1 MMGRVYA
8 DANGL
13 TIAYETFGD
22 PSDPPVLLIM
32 GLGVQ
37 MIGWPDDLCNDLAGR
52 GHYVIRFDNRDCGES
67 THLDHLPVPRMA
79 DLLARPGK
87 APYTVG
93 DMAADAAGL
102 LDALGLESAHVVGV
116 SMGGFIAQV
125 LALEHPDKVRSL
137 TLIMTST
144 GSRLVGRP
152 RARIAPRLVK
162 RRSVRDRDSA
172 IDAALET
179 FSVIGTKV
187 VPFDEEHYRDLAG
200 RSYDRGHN
208 PRGYY
213 RQLAASIWQP
223 NRTRE
228 LAKIAVP
235 TVVIHGLADPLVNPS
250 GGRALAR
257 RIPGARFVG
266 YSGMGHDLPRHLWP
280 RIADEVARVAAEGE
294 HRRVSV

>member
-1 MMGRVYA
+1 
-8 DANGL
+8 
-13 TIAYETFGD
+13 
-22 PSDPPVLLIM
+22 
-32 GLGVQ
+32 
-37 MIGWPDDLCNDLAGR
+37 
-52 GHYVIRFDNRDCGES
+52 
-67 THLDHLPVPRMA
+67 
-79 DLLARPGK
+79 
-87 APYTVG
+87 
-93 DMAADAAGL
+93 
-102 LDALGLESAHVVGV
+102 
-116 SMGGFIAQV
+116 
-125 LALEHPDKVRSL
+125 
-137 TLIMTST
+137 
-144 GSRLVGRP
+144 
-152 RARIAPRLVK
+152 
-162 RRSVRDRDSA
+162 
-172 IDAALET
+172 
-179 FSVIGTKV
+179 V

-280 RIADEVARVAAEGE
+280 RIAEEVARVASEGE
-294 HRRVSV
+294 RRRVSV